1 MKDEEFERLLK
12 ITRIKLTP
20 KEKAAIKK
28 DVDEILG
35 YFDKMDKMSV
45 SKDPA
50 YQPIDVPARM
60 RKDIIKKFK
69 DPESLL
75 KETESYN
82 SYVLGP
88 KL

>member
-1 MKDEEFERLLK
+1 MKEAEFERLLK

-20 KEKAAIKK
+20 KERTAIKE
-28 DVDEILG
+28 DIDEILG
-35 YFDKMDKMSV
+35 YFDKIDKMSI

-50 YQPIDVPARM
+50 YQPISVPGRM
-60 RKDIIKKFK
+60 RKDIVKKFN
-69 DPESLL
+69 DSDLLL